1 MAEEPIFRDR
11 REAGRELARQLHKYA
26 GRQDLLVLGV
36 PRGGVP
42 VAFEVASALKAP
54 LDIFVSRKLGVPGQ
68 EELAF
73 GAVASG
79 GTRFLD
85 EEIVN
90 AVGLSEAEI
99 ERIAARET
107 QELERREQVFRARRP
122 PLDLAGKTVVLVDDG
137 IATGASVRVAIA
149 ALRQRRAAKI
159 VVAAPVVPLS
169 TYEHLQREAD
179 DVISVHTPK
188 SFYAIGEFYDDFSQ
202 VTDEEVIGLLRQAD
216 STDPK
221 DFRTAPPRK
230 VDGEART

>member
-1 MAEEPIFRDR
+1 MAEEAIFRDR
-11 REAGRELARQLHKYA
+11 REAGRELARRLHKYA
-26 GRQDLLVLGV
+26 GRQDLLVLGI
-36 PRGGVP
+36 PRGGVL

-79 GTRFLD
+79 GTSILD
-85 EEIVN
+85 EEIVS
-90 AVGLSEAEI
+90 AVGISEAEI

-107 QELERREQVFRARRP
+107 QELLRREQVFRAGRP
-122 PLDLAGKTVVLVDDG
+122 PLDVEGKTVVLVDDG
-137 IATGASVRVAIA
+137 IATGASIRVAIA
-149 ALRQRRAAKI
+149 ALRQRRTAEI

-169 TYEHLQREAD
+169 TYERLRKEAD
-179 DVISVHTPK
+179 DVICVHTPK

-202 VTDEEVIGLLRQAD
+202 VTDEEVIELLRQTA
-216 STDPK
+216 SKAPK
-221 DFRTAPPRK
+221 DPQAAPPRK